1 MQLAA
6 RSNAIADAIDE
17 NPSLGNN
24 VNFFVVLNELERLAE
39 DVHNRYLVG
48 KRAEPYEI
56 TMFID
61 MIQELEQILG
71 LQNKE
76 SI

>member
-17 NPSLGNN
+17 NPASGYN

-39 DVHNRYLVG
+39 DVYNRYLVG

-61 MIQELEQILG
+61 MLDELEQILG
-71 LQNKE
+71 IQKKE